1 MTTRE
6 KVKQEIDK
14 IPDYLLDEVLG
25 FINSV
30 RFEKSNKREIH
41 TFKLKG
47 NFDNIN
53 IRSKAYE

>member
-6 KVKQEIDK
+6 RVKQEIDK
-14 IPDYLLDEVLG
+14 IPDYLLSEVLE
-25 FINSV
+25 FIKSIKL
-30 RFEKSNKREIH
+30 EKPKNRVIH

-47 NFDNIN
+47 GFDNIN